1 MFDMSLGIHEV
12 IIRTA
17 VVYIV
22 LFVLLRLIGKKH
34 VGELAPFDLVV
45 LLVLSETVQNAM
57 VGDDKSL
64 PAGLIAAATLLLLAQ
79 GVSFITWKSK
89 RLARAIEG
97 TPKILVRH
105 GHCFKDVMEQEQ
117 ISISELLEAMRHESC
132 SNIGD
137 VRVAILENDGKISVI
152 KRTETRA

>member
-12 IIRTA
+12 IVRTA

-22 LFVLLRLIGKKH
+22 LFVLIRLIGKKH

-45 LLVLSETVQNAM
+45 LLILSETVQNAM

-64 PAGLIAAATLLLLAQ
+64 PAGLIAAATLVLLAQ
-79 GVSFITWKSK
+79 GMSYITWRSK

-105 GHCFKDVMEQEQ
+105 GHCYKSVMEQEQ
-117 ISISELLEAMRHESC
+117 ISISELLEAMRRESC

-137 VRVAILENDGKISVI
+137 VRVAILENDGTISVI
-152 KRTETRA
+152 KRAEI